1 MTTTR
6 LLLDRIAAEYRE
18 MPGLSLTAAQAA
30 RLWGLDRAHCGA
42 VLQALVAAG
51 RLRHTP
57 EGRFCAAE
65 GGERAPWPRRGVETA
80 A

>member
-1 MTTTR
+1 MTTTGT
-6 LLLDRIAAEYRE
+6 LFERIAAEYRE

-30 RLWGLDRAHCGA
+30 RLWGLDLDYCVA

-57 EGRFCAAE
+57 EGRFCVA
-65 GGERAPWPRRGVETA
+65 GDVERAMWRRRGWETA

>member
-1 MTTTR
+1 MTTTGP
-6 LLLDRIAAEYRE
+6 LLERITAEYRE

-30 RLWGLDRAHCGA
+30 RLWGLDRAHCAA

-51 RLRHTP
+51 RLRRTP
-57 EGRFCAAE
+57 EGRFCAPEAA
-65 GGERAPWPRRGVETA
+65 ERAAWRRRGSATA

>member
-1 MTTTR
+1 MTTTEP
-6 LLLDRIAAEYRE
+6 LLERIAAEYRE

-30 RLWGLDRAHCGA
+30 RLWGLDRTDCAT

-57 EGRFCAAE
+57 DGRFCAAASV
-65 GGERAPWPRRGVETA
+65 ERALWRRRAPPTA